1 MKQLDENIKFSSV
14 TKKHYEELMQK
25 YKRVVNSE
33 RALEKVYNV
42 EIESYVQKI
51 GDMQFQNQ
59 DIYNKVKE
67 KEKEIELI
75 H

>member
-1 MKQLDENIKFSSV
+1 M

-51 GDMQFQNQ
+51 GDM
-59 DIYNKVKE
+59 
-67 KEKEIELI
+67 
-75 H
+75 